1 MSAERQAK
9 LDQDA
14 SGGLT
19 FEELRSGVREGFG
32 LSQIHMT
39 SEDFDVVTDNGRL
52 LNSRREFN
60 AQQFQ
65 HMMKGELSLVACVC
79 AHLLVRE
86 MRSLRKKGY
95 IGTPILG

>member
-1 MSAERQAK
+1 M
-9 LDQDA
+9 
-14 SGGLT
+14 T

-65 HMMKGELSLVACVC
+65 HMMKGE
-79 AHLLVRE
+79 
-86 MRSLRKKGY
+86 M
-95 IGTPILG
+95 